1 MNSRVHFEDYTI
13 MRPLVMDFINNKKT
27 LSSGDE
33 FMFGDALLVCPV
45 YEYGARS
52 RKVYLPEGRLEKR
65 T

>member
-13 MRPLVMDFINNKKT
+13 MRPLVMDFTNDKKT

-52 RKVYLPEGRLEKR
+52 RKVYRA
-65 T
+65 